1 MMRRVAIV
9 AVTVLALVVA
19 ALPVVLT
26 LLLGWYRTDVLG
38 STFGEGSDIYVIL
51 ILLYAVWLPG
61 TMFGMVY
68 LYDRLGYQ
76 YQVHDRGVRASRRE
90 DRRQRAG
97 RAYVETQGEARAAA
111 ERRPAPDDE
120 HEKE

>member
-97 RAYVETQGEARAAA
+97 GATVSPRGAAGAAA
-111 ERRPAPDDE
+111 GGRPAPDDE

>member
-26 LLLGWYRTDVLG
+26 LVLGWYRTDVLG

-51 ILLYAVWLPG
+51 VLLYAVWLPG

-68 LYDRLGYQ
+68 LYDRLGYH

-120 HEKE
+120 HKKA